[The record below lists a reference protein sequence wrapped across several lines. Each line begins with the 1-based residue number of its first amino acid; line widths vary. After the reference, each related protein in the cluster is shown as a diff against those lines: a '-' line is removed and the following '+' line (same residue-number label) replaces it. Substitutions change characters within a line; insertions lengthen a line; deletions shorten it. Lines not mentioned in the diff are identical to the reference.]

1 MNNTPT
7 QANLDYYNNLY
18 SHRKPLLH
26 WFHGRISFDQQSK
39 TKLNRMLLMPVI
51 KKLIKN
57 QDKVRVL
64 DYGCGWGTFLLSLP
78 RKNIQAYGF
87 DIVENTI
94 KTLEK
99 TMRLRGRKLHRIELN
114 EDNEIS
120 PQGFDVISCSH
131 VLEHVESDLALLQS
145 FKAALRPNG
154 YLLINVP
161 INEVWDDPKHV
172 RRYDAK
178 ILAEQMNKIGMN
190 VITIKEEDR
199 WTGFLLQRETNA
211 NLGRLSALSLR
222 AFRALLAIMPLFLVK
237 WTERLL
243 LKSYPPQQ
251 LLMLAVKVDA

>member
-1 MNNTPT
+1 MNTPT

-18 SHRKPLLH
+18 GHRNPLLH

-39 TKLNRMLLMPVI
+39 TKLNRMLLIPII

-57 QDKVRVL
+57 QDSVRVL

-99 TMRLRGRKLHRIELN
+99 TMRMRGRKLHRIELN
-114 EDNEIS
+114 KGNEIN
-120 PQGFDVISCSH
+120 PQGFDVILCSH

-145 FKAALRPNG
+145 FKAALRSGG

-172 RRYDAK
+172 RHYDAK
-178 ILAEQMNKIGMN
+178 ILAEKMNQIGMN
-190 VITIKEEDR
+190 VITSTEEDR
-199 WTGFLLQRETNA
+199 WTGFLLQHETTG
-211 NLGRLSALSLR
+211 NLGRLTAISLR
-222 AFRALLAIMPLFLVK
+222 AFRALLAVMPLFLVRWSEK
-237 WTERLL
+237 LL
-243 LKSYPPQQ
+243 LKSTPTQQ
-251 LLMLAVKVDA
+251 LLMLASKADD